1 MLKTLNETQQSLLVQ
16 LKEIE
21 GWLKDGCAST
31 EEREALQQ
39 EREEIQQQ
47 VKPLYPISIIHK
59 SPIGNGQLFFSR
71 DNLRVLTFLVLNS

>member
-1 MLKTLNETQQSLLVQ
+1 MAKNSHEVTMLRTLNETQQSLLVQ

-39 EREEIQQQ
+39 EREEIKQQ
-47 VKPLYPISIIHK
+47 VSVH
-59 SPIGNGQLFFSR
+59 LFFKHI
-71 DNLRVLTFLVLNS
+71 DLTDVNFYFLN

>member
-1 MLKTLNETQQSLLVQ
+1 MLRTLNETQQSLLVQ

-39 EREEIQQQ
+39 EREEIKQQ
-47 VKPLYPISIIHK
+47 VKTL
-59 SPIGNGQLFFSR
+59 QQF
-71 DNLRVLTFLVLNS
+71 